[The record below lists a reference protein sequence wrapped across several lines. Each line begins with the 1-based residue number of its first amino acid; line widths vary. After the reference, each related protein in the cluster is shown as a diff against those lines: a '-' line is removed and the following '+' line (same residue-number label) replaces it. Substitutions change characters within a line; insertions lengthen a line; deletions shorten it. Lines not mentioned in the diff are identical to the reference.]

1 MPVGVTKGLPQAV
14 QLFGARY
21 REDLC
26 PDAAQAIEERLG
38 VVTPIDP
45 R

>member
-1 MPVGVTKGLPQAV
+1 V
-14 QLFGARY
+14 QIYGARY

-26 PDAAQAIEERLG
+26 LDAAEAIEQRLG

-45 R
+45 Q

>member
-1 MPVGVTKGLPQAV
+1 VGVDGGLPQAV
-14 QLFGARY
+14 QVIGRWY

-26 PDAAQAIEERLG
+26 LAAAGAIEQRLG